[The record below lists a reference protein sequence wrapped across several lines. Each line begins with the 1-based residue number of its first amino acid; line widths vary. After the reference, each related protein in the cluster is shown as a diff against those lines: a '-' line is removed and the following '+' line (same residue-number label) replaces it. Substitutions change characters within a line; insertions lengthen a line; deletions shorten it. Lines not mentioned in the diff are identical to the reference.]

1 MRDVRRR
8 EGWRYREC
16 MVDVWSWGEGMM
28 EGGWDAC
35 DMERVMDGG
44 VDSGIVY
51 VEKRRADRCDR

>member
-1 MRDVRRR
+1 
-8 EGWRYREC
+8 